1 MVAIWYLLV
10 LAPFVAIPV
19 LWWNYRRKIRQRE
32 SASGARWERLVNT
45 AKADPAGLREAM
57 PSVAPAV
64 AVVAAVPRYARRARA
79 LDPAETVVYYLLRSE
94 LPDHEVM
101 PHVGLANLL
110 EVPAEIVGSERD
122 QRLRVL
128 AQHTVDFVICN
139 KAMQPVAAIDLLA
152 HEAPAALT
160 SAPDFK
166 TQCLAHTGI
175 RHLRLA
181 RTALPKRHE
190 VRALVL
196 GG

>member
-10 LAPFVAIPV
+10 LAPFIAVPL

-32 SASGARWERLVNT
+32 SASGARWARLVNT
-45 AKADPAGLREAM
+45 AKAEPAGRLDAL
-57 PSVAPAV
+57 PAATPAGAGVAGA
-64 AVVAAVPRYARRARA
+64 PRYTRRARA
-79 LDPAETVVYYLLRSE
+79 LDPTETVVYYLLKNA

-101 PHVGLANLL
+101 PHVGLASLL
-110 EVPAEIVGSERD
+110 EVPPEIVGSERE

-128 AQHTVDFVICN
+128 AQHQVDFVICN
-139 KAMQPVAAIDLLA
+139 KAMQPVVAIDVLA

-181 RTALPKRHE
+181 RTALPKRDD

-196 GG
+196 GP